1 MLKEKAARKKRA
13 MQINAVKAPETE
25 EAWLEV
31 DAVTG
36 RAAKVKAGVVC
47 TNHLCFPGNCFRCF
61 DPERCLL
68 KDAVIPRPAGSGNV
82 RKRAGN
88 ARAGRQ

>member
-1 MLKEKAARKKRA
+1 M
-13 MQINAVKAPETE
+13 MQVNAVRAPETE
-25 EAWLEV
+25 EDRLEV

-36 RAAKVKAGVVC
+36 GAAKVKAGVFC
-47 TNHLCFPGNCFRCF
+47 TNHLRFPGNCFRCF

-68 KDAVIPRPAGSGNV
+68 KDGVIPRPAGTGSN
-82 RKRAGN
+82 RKKAGN

>member
-1 MLKEKAARKKRA
+1 

-25 EAWLEV
+25 EARLEI

-36 RAAKVKAGVVC
+36 GAAKVKAGVVC
-47 TNHLCFPGNCFRCF
+47 TNHLHFPGNCFRCF

-68 KDAVIPRPAGSGNV
+68 KDAVIPRPAS
-82 RKRAGN
+82 AGN
-88 ARAGRQ
+88 SRKKAGNTRASRQ

>member
-1 MLKEKAARKKRA
+1 M
-13 MQINAVKAPETE
+13 
-25 EAWLEV
+25 EV

-36 RAAKVKAGVVC
+36 GAAKVKAGVVC
-47 TNHLCFPGNCFRCF
+47 TNRLGFPGNCFRCF

-68 KDAVIPRPAGSGNV
+68 KDAVIPRPAGAGNG
-82 RKRAGN
+82 RKKAGN